1 MSAATLLA
9 AERAGVTPLAPPP
22 GSRQTQG
29 VSRCPYTWVRNFL
42 GVAKPNASEATQL
55 RVTVRRGDDETVNV
69 ALPAR
74 SARWLVDLI
83 PADVVEKIRAEEIPL
98 DAIQDELARAEKLIP
113 HRIFELV
120 EPHRAVTVWLE

>member
-1 MSAATLLA
+1 M
-9 AERAGVTPLAPPP
+9 
-22 GSRQTQG
+22 
-29 VSRCPYTWVRNFL
+29 SRCPYTWVRNFL
-42 GVAKPNASEATQL
+42 GVARPNATEATQL

-83 PADVVEKIRAEEIPL
+83 PADVVDKIRAEQIPL
-98 DAIQDELARAEKLIP
+98 EAIQDELAQAETLVP

>member
-1 MSAATLLA
+1 
-9 AERAGVTPLAPPP
+9 VK
-22 GSRQTQG
+22 
-29 VSRCPYTWVRNFL
+29 NFL
-42 GVAKPNASEATQL
+42 GVPSAHASEATQL

-83 PADVVEKIRAEEIPL
+83 PADVVDKIRAEDIPL
-98 DAIQDELARAEKLIP
+98 EAIQDDLARAAKLVP

-120 EPHRAVTVWLE
+120 EPDRAVTVWLE

>member
-1 MSAATLLA
+1 MHN
-9 AERAGVTPLAPPP
+9 R
-22 GSRQTQG
+22 G
-29 VSRCPYTWVRNFL
+29 VSRCPYTWVKNFL
-42 GVAKPNASEATQL
+42 GGAKPGATEATQL

-83 PADVVEKIRAEEIPL
+83 PGDVVEKIRAEQIPV
-98 DAIQDELARAEKLIP
+98 DAIQDDLARAEKLVP